1 MSSVVPLQDSHKQEA
16 ALCLATAFLN
26 DPILGKHM
34 FRQDYLKGSGA
45 ATLFASV
52 IENQFKS
59 GKHNSVA
66 VNEKGA
72 VQGVALWLGPDEPK
86 DVPIL
91 PMLLVAPTIFGYSH
105 IYRSIMG
112 ANAVEAKHPKYKHY
126 YLAYVG
132 VSPLCQGQGI
142 GSALIKPVLQKADE
156 EGIPCYLETG
166 SPDNLHFYQ
175 KYGFKLTKQI
185 TVLAASEVQ
194 VGTAPVGSPLILY
207 CMKREPIASARS
219 RGKRSTKRSSSRK
232 RSTKRSTGRGSRSPK

>member
-1 MSSVVPLQDSHKQEA
+1 MSSIITLNDSHHQEA
-16 ALCLATAFLN
+16 SLCLATAFLN

-45 ATLFASV
+45 STLFASV
-52 IENQFKS
+52 IENQFK
-59 GKHNSVA
+59 GGQHNCVA
-66 VNEKGA
+66 VNEKGV
-72 VQGVALWLGPDEPK
+72 VQGVALWQGPDETQS
-86 DVPIL
+86 VPIL
-91 PMLLVAPTIFGYSH
+91 TMLSVAPAIFGYSH

-166 SPDNLHFYQ
+166 SPDNLPFYQ
-175 KYGFKLTKQI
+175 KYGFKVTKQI
-185 TVLAASEVQ
+185 TILASSEVV

-207 CMKREPIASARS
+207 CMKREPARS
-219 RGKRSTKRSSSRK
+219 KQSSK
-232 RSTKRSTGRGSRSPK
+232 GSRTPK